1 MINAIEENK
10 ILLLSVDND
19 FTKLEDKI
27 IKIETIIN
35 VKYSLNII
43 RLLICIQY
51 TVFPQQILSQNIY

>member
-1 MINAIEENK
+1 MMNAIEENK

-27 IKIETIIN
+27 IKIETIIS

>member
-27 IKIETIIN
+27 IKIETIIK

>member
-1 MINAIEENK
+1 MMNAMEENK
-10 ILLLSVDND
+10 ILLLSVDSD

-27 IKIETIIN
+27 IKIETIIS